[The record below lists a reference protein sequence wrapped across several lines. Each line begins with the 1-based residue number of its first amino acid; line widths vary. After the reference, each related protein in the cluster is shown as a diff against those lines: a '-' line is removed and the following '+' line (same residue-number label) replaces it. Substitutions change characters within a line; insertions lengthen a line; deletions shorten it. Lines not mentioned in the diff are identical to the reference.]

1 MSDLSYVERRKLE
14 KLLGM
19 GTGYVLDFSNST
31 FQDFI
36 TDVTGKNIYDK
47 AYDAGSG
54 SKANRLRK
62 FWVIESNFF
71 VAKVLRPMLHLAAEQ
86 GPSLDQES
94 GRLWMDCEQ
103 IIRRLEASA
112 PVPELEAINPNTAE
126 RDFDALAKA
135 VREAIEKNEP
145 QSGLDRLHTFL
156 TRYLRVLCEQRGAQV
171 PSDRPLHSLMGDY
184 IKLLKAKNQ
193 LDSDM
198 TERIL
203 KYSIS
208 TLEGFNWV
216 RNNQSFA
223 HPGTVLNY
231 DESLFVYNH
240 VAALVR
246 FTEAIER
253 RGTPKPP
260 SADLDDDIPC

>member
-1 MSDLSYVERRKLE
+1 MSDLSHIEGRKLE
-14 KLLGM
+14 KLFGM
-19 GTGYVLDFSNST
+19 STGYVLDFSNSK

-54 SKANRLRK
+54 SKANRMRK
-62 FWVIESNFF
+62 FWGVEPNYL
-71 VAKVLRPMLHLAAEQ
+71 VAKVLRQMLHLAAEQ
-86 GPSLDQES
+86 GPSMDQDF

-103 IIRRLEASA
+103 IIKRLEASA
-112 PVPELEAINPNTAE
+112 PVPELGAISPNTAE
-126 RDFDALAKA
+126 QDFAALAKA
-135 VREAIEKNEP
+135 AREAIEKNEP

-156 TRYLRVLCEQRGAQV
+156 TRYLRVICEQRGALV
-171 PSDRPLHSLMGDY
+171 PAERPLHSLMGDY
-184 IKLLKAKNQ
+184 IKLLRAKSQ

-208 TLEGFNWV
+208 TLEGFSWV
-216 RNNQSFA
+216 RNKQSFA
-223 HPGTVLNY
+223 HPSNVLNY

-240 VAALVR
+240 ITALVR
-246 FTEAIER
+246 FIGAIER
-253 RGTPKPP
+253 RARPKP
-260 SADLDDDIPC
+260 